1 MGHSKLSNHTFK
13 KGKFITPINSIPNM
27 QELSDEKSWTYGRMP
42 EYLWIGLILKC
53 FGREEGLRK
62 LYNIISSLHKL
73 APELYTA
80 RMSQILK
87 LDVTIQK
94 RFFDFIVSTGA
105 KEALAP
111 LTIYLT
117 ASRAPVFAECFY
129 CSEQSIDDRC
139 ELLTQ
144 TMRDIMDHQSNES
157 TDIRFVALYFNLISG
172 KVHLLKDQ
180 LDLLMAYPA
189 SKHTTK

>member
-62 LYNIISSLHKL
+62 LYRIISSLHKL

-94 RFFDFIVSTGA
+94 RFFDFIG
-105 KEALAP
+105 
-111 LTIYLT
+111 
-117 ASRAPVFAECFY
+117 
-129 CSEQSIDDRC
+129 
-139 ELLTQ
+139 
-144 TMRDIMDHQSNES
+144 
-157 TDIRFVALYFNLISG
+157 IS
-172 KVHLLKDQ
+172 
-180 LDLLMAYPA
+180 
-189 SKHTTK
+189 S